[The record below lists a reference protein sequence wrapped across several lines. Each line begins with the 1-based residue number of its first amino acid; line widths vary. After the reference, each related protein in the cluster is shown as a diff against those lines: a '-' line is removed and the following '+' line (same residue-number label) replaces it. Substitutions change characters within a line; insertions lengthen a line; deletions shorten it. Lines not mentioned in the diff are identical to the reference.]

1 MNELLSNWLGKILF
15 AIALV
20 WAIAAAVM
28 NRPVPVEYEHV
39 EALKTIQSNTQV
51 KLKVTPPDA
60 SGMVEAFFVTLA
72 GDPEGPEH
80 KVFPTVVEKI
90 AEYES
95 VSLEIPDASIMRGPM
110 VMPSPGPALPGS
122 AKLPR
127 WGEEMPP
134 LPAPPDPKA
143 RPIDPLKTDP
153 LKNPPPA
160 TPPEPAKK
168 PG

>member
-1 MNELLSNWLGKILF
+1 MNELLSKFLGKILF
-15 AIALV
+15 AVALV

-39 EALKTIQSNTQV
+39 DALNTIPSNTQV
-51 KLKVTPPDA
+51 KLKVAPPEA
-60 SGMVEAFFVTLA
+60 NGSAEAFFVTLA
-72 GDPEGPEH
+72 GDPEGSAR
-80 KVFPTVVEKI
+80 KIFPTVVEKI
-90 AEYES
+90 REYEP

-110 VMPSPGPALPGS
+110 VMPSPGPALPGA

-143 RPIDPLKTDP
+143 RPVDP

-160 TPPEPAKK
+160 APE
-168 PG
+168 